1 MRNIVLVTLSFFLSR
16 KQRPIPRGGSGTQQ
30 MFTRGGSS
38 PEVQPL
44 TLLYTIFHENGI
56 PFVYMLLTNG
66 TPFTHLV
73 EKFASL
79 LTAVNALSFI

>member
-1 MRNIVLVTLSFFLSR
+1 MRNIVLVTLSFFFKS
-16 KQRPIPRGGSGTQQ
+16 KTTAYPPGGSGTQQ

-79 LTAVNALSFI
+79 LTAVNTLSFI